1 MTAGGVVPEGLARV
15 EAALAARWPES
26 RIDPSLERMRD
37 LVDLLGQPQRS
48 YPVIHVAGTN
58 GKTSTARIVDAL
70 LLEFGLRTGRATSP
84 HLESVTE
91 RIALDGDPV
100 EVDRLVAAFD
110 ELAPYLGLVD
120 ARHPGTPM
128 SYFEVV
134 TALAFVAFADAPVD
148 VAVVEVGMGGTWDAT
163 NVADGQVAVITPVGL
178 DHAEYLGDELADVAA
193 EKAGIVKPRAL
204 AVVAQQAVEAAEVVL
219 RRCVEVG
226 ATVAREGLEFGVRH
240 RDVAV
245 GGQVLTLQGLSGVYE
260 ELFLP
265 LHGAH
270 QAQNAACA
278 LAAVEGFLGGGR
290 DQLDVE
296 AVRAGFARVASPGR
310 LELVRRSPS
319 ILVDAAHNP
328 HGAHALV
335 AALQESFSFTRLVGV
350 VAVLEGKDAVG
361 LLEALEPVL
370 AAVVVTRNS
379 SPRCLPAEDLA
390 RLAVEVFGPDRVE
403 VAERLDDALDVAVGL
418 AEEDSTF
425 GGPGVLVTGSVVTA
439 GDARILLGPGP
450 GR

>member
-1 MTAGGVVPEGLARV
+1 VSADGLVRV

-26 RIDPSLERMRD
+26 RIDPSLDRMREV
-37 LVDLLGQPQRS
+37 VDLLGQPQRS

-70 LLEFGLRTGRATSP
+70 LLEFGLRTGRMTSP
-84 HLESVTE
+84 HLESLTE
-91 RIALDGDPV
+91 RICLDGLPV
-100 EVDRLVAAFD
+100 EPDRLVAAHD
-110 ELAPYLGLVD
+110 ELRPYLELVD
-120 ARHPGTPM
+120 GRHPGTPL

-134 TALAFVAFADAPVD
+134 TALGFVTFADAPVD

-178 DHAEYLGDELADVAA
+178 DHAEYLGDDLADVAA
-193 EKAGIVKPRAL
+193 EKAGIVKPRSL
-204 AVVAQQAVEAAEVVL
+204 AVVAEQRVEVAEVVL

-245 GGQVLTLQGLSGVYE
+245 GGQVLALQGLAGLYD

-290 DQLDVE
+290 DLLDVE
-296 AVRAGFARVASPGR
+296 AVRAGLARVASPGR
-310 LELVRRSPS
+310 LEVVRRSPTV
-319 ILVDAAHNP
+319 LVDAAHNP

-350 VAVLEGKDAVG
+350 LAVLEDKDALGV
-361 LLEALEPVL
+361 LEALEPVL

-379 SPRCLPAEDLA
+379 SPRSLPVEDIA

-403 VAERLDDALDVAVGL
+403 VADRLDDAIDRAVGL
-418 AEEDSTF
+418 AEEDATF

-439 GDARILLGPGP
+439 GDARILLGAGA

>member
-1 MTAGGVVPEGLARV
+1 VSADGLARV

-26 RIDPSLERMRD
+26 RIDPSLDRMRD

-58 GKTSTARIVDAL
+58 GKTSTARIIDAL

-91 RIALDGDPV
+91 RISLDGLPVDP
-100 EVDRLVAAFD
+100 DRLVAAYD
-110 ELAPYLGLVD
+110 ELRPYLDLVD
-120 ARHPGTPM
+120 ARHPGTPL

-134 TALAFVAFADAPVD
+134 TALAFVTFADAPVD

-163 NVADGQVAVITPVGL
+163 NVADGHVAVITPIGL
-178 DHAEYLGDELADVAA
+178 DHAEYLGDDLADVAA
-193 EKAGIVKPRAL
+193 EKAGIVKPRSL
-204 AVVAQQAVEAAEVVL
+204 AVVAQQRAEAAEVVL

-245 GGQVLTLQGLSGVYE
+245 GGQALAVQGLAGVYD

-270 QAQNAACA
+270 QAQNAACGI
-278 LAAVEGFLGGGR
+278 AAVEGFLGGGR
-290 DQLDVE
+290 DLLDVE
-296 AVRAGFARVASPGR
+296 AVRAGLARVSSPGR
-310 LELVRRSPS
+310 LEVVRRSPTV
-319 ILVDAAHNP
+319 LVDAAHNP

-335 AALQESFSFTRLVGV
+335 AALQDSFSFTRLVGV
-350 VAVLEGKDAVG
+350 VAVLEDKDALG

-379 SPRCLPAEDLA
+379 SPRSLPVEDIA

-403 VAERLDDALDVAVGL
+403 VAERLDDAIDAAVGL
-418 AEEDSTF
+418 AEEDATF
-425 GGPGVLVTGSVVTA
+425 GGPGVLVTGSVVTV
-439 GDARILLGPGP
+439 GDARILLGAGA
-450 GR
+450 GW